1 MYRSLLALIFL
12 GALVLSCS
20 STDPTPAPS
29 IVGFTP
35 EAGPV
40 NSAVTINGMNFGN
53 DPSQND
59 VRFNGL
65 KATVTSSSSTQ
76 LQVTVP
82 NKATSG
88 VITVTVNGQ
97 SDVSESQFTINP
109 LVGTWRFTGAT
120 ATNCPDPTDDG
131 LSVCTTD
138 CPTLTFAA
146 STVVYAGLAS
156 SFTFTYTLSAT
167 QLTISSPGGSF
178 SPTYVLVNNQLTL
191 VYPPGNC
198 SVTET
203 YVKI

>member
-1 MYRSLLALIFL
+1 MYRNLLALVFL
-12 GALVLSCS
+12 AALVLSCS
-20 STDPTPAPS
+20 STDPAPTPS
-29 IVGFTP
+29 IAGFTP

-40 NSAVTINGMNFGN
+40 NSSVTITGMNFGN

-59 VRFNGL
+59 VRFNGI

-76 LQVTVP
+76 LKVTVP
-82 NKATSG
+82 GNATSG

-97 SDVSESQFTINP
+97 SGVSENQFTINP

-120 ATNCPDPTDDG
+120 ATNCHDPADDG
-131 LSVCTTD
+131 LSVCTVD
-138 CPTLTFAA
+138 CPTLTFT
-146 STVVYAGLAS
+146 SGTVVYADLVS

-167 QLTISSPGGSF
+167 RLTISSPGGSF
-178 SPTYVLVNNQLTL
+178 SPTYVLVGNQLTL
-191 VYPPGNC
+191 VYPPGDC